1 MKVQRVRVP
10 DCQRESWLLL
20 DDDYRPVGSVQ
31 AFLTFLEDIDRSP
44 NTIHMYCT
52 HLKLFWE
59 FLRDRDMTWSNVG
72 VAEIAD
78 FMHWLR
84 DPYSRITSMETR
96 YARRSD
102 VTINTIL
109 AAVSSF
115 YDFQARLDTMKEVPL
130 YRFHALSQRT
140 YKPFLHHIT
149 KSKPVKTR
157 LVKAKVAKHLPK
169 TLGTDEVHRLIDTCE
184 RTRDRFLVT
193 LLYET
198 GMRVGQALGL
208 RHEDIKTE
216 DLEVHIVP
224 RDNNPN
230 GARAKSKGAYMVP
243 ISMDIASLYTD
254 YVIDDLGALDSDTLP
269 DFVFVNIW
277 DGERGRPLT
286 YASVYDLFRRL
297 SKKTGIQAHP
307 HMLRHTRATE
317 WIRGG
322 MQLEVVQKL
331 LGHASVQTTEIY
343 LNLIDSDLKAAHKKY
358 VAATIKKRGQHEG

>member
-1 MKVQRVRVP
+1 MKVQRIKAPGR
-10 DCQRESWLLL
+10 QQQSWALL
-20 DDDYRPVGSVQ
+20 DDNYVPVEAVD
-31 AFLTFLEDIDRSP
+31 AFLTFMEDIDRSP

-59 FLRDRDMTWSNVG
+59 FLRDRDMTWSGVG

-84 DPYSRITSMETR
+84 DPYPRIVSMETR
-96 YARRSD
+96 YTHRSD
-102 VTINTIL
+102 ATINAIL

-115 YDFQARLDTMKEVPL
+115 YDFQARLDTVKEVPL
-130 YRFHALSQRT
+130 YRFQALSQRT

-157 LVKAKVAKHLPK
+157 LIKAKVAKRLPK
-169 TLGTDEVHRLIDTCE
+169 TLGTDEVRRLIDACE

-198 GMRVGQALGL
+198 GMRIGQALGL

-230 GARAKSKGAYMVP
+230 GARSKSKETYMVP
-243 ISMDIASLYTD
+243 VSMDVASLYTD
-254 YVIDDLGALDSDTLP
+254 YVIDDLDALDSDTLP

-286 YASVYDLFRRL
+286 YASVNDLFRRL
-297 SKKTGIQAHP
+297 SKKTGVGAHP

-331 LGHASVQTTEIY
+331 LGHSSVTTTGIY
-343 LNLIDSDLKAAHKKY
+343 LNLVNSDLKMAHKKY
-358 VAATIKKRGQHEG
+358 VAESAKRRGNDEG